1 MKWGLCLAEIW
12 RKLIQA
18 EAGGLPGVRGTARG
32 VKGGGRA
39 GQGDL
44 WGGCP
49 SIHVRLAGGVERGRS
64 SRDAPAI
71 E

>member
-18 EAGGLPGVRGTARG
+18 EAGGLPGVRGTGRG

-39 GQGDL
+39 GQVTCGEASL
-44 WGGCP
+44 HPRETCW
-49 SIHVRLAGGVERGRS
+49 RRGARAKQQ
-64 SRDAPAI
+64 RCTCY
-71 E
+71 